1 MKGRRIPALILAILC
16 VLILFTACSD
26 SSREYRQASLPPET
40 VTSAAAKTTESNP
53 LPTAALTEEPT
64 TAAAEDSTAEA
75 PTEASAET
83 ALPIGAETTE
93 PPTAASAPEQPETEE
108 TGAKEAPVR
117 AAPTAEPAETEA
129 EEPEPKETEPNETE
143 PKVTYVANTN
153 TKKFHIPGC
162 SSVTDMKESNKWYF
176 TGTREELI
184 EQGYEPCKR
193 CKP

>member
-40 VTSAAAKTTESNP
+40 VTSAAAKTTESHP
-53 LPTAALTEEPT
+53 LPTAALTEEPM
-64 TAAAEDSTAEA
+64 TAAAEDSTTEA

-83 ALPIGAETTE
+83 ALPIDTVKTE
-93 PPTAASAPEQPETEE
+93 QPTAASAPEQLETEK
-108 TGAKEAPVR
+108 ASLR
-117 AAPTAEPAETEA
+117 AAPTAEPEEPEPAETEA
-129 EEPEPKETEPNETE
+129 EEPEPEETE

-162 SSVTDMKESNKWYF
+162 SSVTDMKESNKRYF
-176 TGTREELI
+176 TGNREELI

>member
-26 SSREYRQASLPPET
+26 SSREDRQASLPPET
-40 VTSAAAKTTESNP
+40 VTSAAAKTTESHP

-64 TAAAEDSTAEA
+64 TATVEDFPTEA

-83 ALPIGAETTE
+83 AAPIGAETTE
-93 PPTAASAPEQPETEE
+93 PPTASAPEQPETEE

-117 AAPTAEPAETEA
+117 AAPTAEPEEKEA

>member
-40 VTSAAAKTTESNP
+40 VTSAAAKTTESYP

-64 TAAAEDSTAEA
+64 TAAAEDFTTEA

-83 ALPIGAETTE
+83 AAPIGAETTE
-93 PPTAASAPEQPETEE
+93 PPTASAPEQLETE
-108 TGAKEAPVR
+108 KAPLR
-117 AAPTAEPAETEA
+117 AAPTAEP
-129 EEPEPKETEPNETE
+129 EEPEPEETEPNETE

-162 SSVTDMKESNKWYF
+162 SSVTDMKESNKWNF